1 MSKPDVLTDVVGQ
14 SLQLGGNLNSSN
26 ALTTSNVFASNVV
39 AAGKMTLTGAQAR
52 RLALSVTGNVFA
64 SNAVVTTNV
73 FISGNLVNT
82 GTLSTAAN
90 IFAANAITFTNVFA
104 QGNVFSTG
112 VLTVGMTTL
121 TVSGNVF
128 SSNAITTG
136 NLYATNVYVSN
147 NLYVV
152 NDVTITGNVLVSNAL
167 TTTNI
172 FATQDVTID
181 QALTITGVNTVGQ
194 TTLGFLAGNV
204 YVANTVASNNLYA
217 GGQVIASGTINVSN
231 MTTSGNA
238 IQTTNIWT
246 TNVFS
251 NILSVTSPAGV
262 TSVSVTQNLYAANTI
277 SVSNLYAAG
286 NVFATGNLFTT
297 RLIQATSGNI
307 FVSNTVSTGNVF
319 AAGNVSASFSS
330 FVTGVDTV
338 GYTTLNVPGNVF
350 ASNAI
355 TASNIYAS
363 GNIYATG
370 NIYASGNI
378 TVTGNVTVSNT
389 CVGSNVFA
397 NIFTMNGLYVTGNA
411 SFSNAITAVN
421 VFATNVW
428 SQSTVLLRA
437 TTLAMESGSEGLTAQ
452 TPARLNNVPS
462 YSDTFV
468 VPVTSGLVGQYDI
481 TSWNNSTKVWSD
493 LSGAGNNTTAFTGTP
508 LAGTNYIYGGTGDSL
523 TWPTAILPTTY
534 TFFHVARHSGATR
547 RRIFTTA
554 GGPAGDYIY
563 GFHAGKSGV
572 AYHNGWLTAETD
584 LHGRNWVMSTDQ
596 NFLYRSNGVLR
607 GSSGGDGLAARLG
620 LNTNAG
626 ESSDWQCAEVLVY
639 NRTLDF
645 TEIAKVES
653 YLQFKYSS
661 FCMFFTAPKFGTPA
675 QVYGANGD
683 EFCDN
688 IGLSRYLGGTLYPQ
702 VVANPPAPSVQTISA
717 QTITSSTTVPIPIL
731 QYQQPIGPLVWTIS
745 GNPTGVYL
753 SNCSSDGCS
762 LIVPYLQGTS
772 SGTVTVIATNR
783 LSTSSSTA
791 FSLSITKGP
800 SPSFPVASLYAQST
814 ILTTSQ
820 LQTGAATLFTPGS
833 RLFRASVN
841 GYTASAFHNI
851 CNGQAPLFFVFK
863 ANTGYIATAYTVV
876 AFNSI
881 NGGVYAA
888 PGTNWIN
895 NLWNGSSINL
905 SKYYNN
911 NNGTNGTSLYD
922 TASYGPTFGGGH
934 DIYIPDNCN
943 VNGGYTY
950 AYTYASPGATTAS
963 SVFFGQYSGWTITD
977 YEVYTQGTSALYA
990 QSTILTTSQLQTGAS
1005 SLFTPTTR
1013 LFRASVNG
1021 YTASAF
1027 HSICNGQAPLF
1038 FVFRANTGYIATA
1051 YTTVA
1056 FNNTNNYQNS
1066 STNFLNN
1073 LWNGSSISTTKYFS
1087 TQYPQYAIYD
1097 GSSYGPTFGGG
1108 HDLYI
1113 PDNCNVNGGYTNTPH
1128 SYAGT
1133 NNTLLFGQYSGWTIT
1148 DYEVYK

>member
-1 MSKPDVLTDVVGQ
+1 MSKPNILTDVVGQ

-26 ALTTSNVFASNVV
+26 ALSTSNVFASNVV

-73 FISGNLVNT
+73 FMSGNLVNT

-90 IFAANAITFTNVFA
+90 IFVANAITFTNVFA

-121 TVSGNVF
+121 TVSGNVV

-136 NLYATNVYVSN
+136 NLYTTNLYVST

-152 NDVTITGNVLVSNAL
+152 NDVNITGNVLVSNAL

-172 FATQDVTID
+172 FATQDVTVD

-194 TTLGFLAGNV
+194 TTLGFLTGNV
-204 YVANTVASNNLYA
+204 YVANTVASNNLYV
-217 GGQVIASGTINVSN
+217 GGQVTASGTINVSN

-262 TSVSVTQNLYAANTI
+262 TSVSVSQNVYAANTI

-286 NVFATGNLFTT
+286 NVYATGNLFTT

-319 AAGNVSASFSS
+319 AAGNVSASFSC
-330 FVTGVDTV
+330 FVTGVDTA
-338 GYTTLNVPGNVF
+338 GFTTLNVPGNVF

-370 NIYASGNI
+370 NIYASANI

-389 CVGSNVFA
+389 CVGSNVFS
-397 NIFTMNGLYVTGNA
+397 NLFTMDGLYVTGNA
-411 SFSNAITAVN
+411 SFSNALTAVN

-508 LAGTNYIYGGTGDSL
+508 LAGTKYIYGGTGDSL

-534 TFFHVARHSGATR
+534 TLFHVARHSGASR
-547 RRIFTTA
+547 GRIFQGVSTNFLS
-554 GGPAGDYIY
+554 
-563 GFHAGKSGV
+563 GFYLNTSGV
-572 AYHNGWLTAETD
+572 TYHGTGFVSPVTD

-607 GSSGGDGLAARLG
+607 GSSGGDGLPARI
-620 LNTNAG
+620 TINAG
-626 ESSDWQCAEVLVY
+626 LFGGQDLSDWQCAEVLVY
-639 NRTLDF
+639 NRTLSLG
-645 TEIAKVES
+645 EIQQVES

-661 FCMFFTAPKFGTPA
+661 FCMFLTAPKFGTPA
-675 QVYGANGD
+675 QAYGANGD

-702 VVANPPAPSVQTISA
+702 VVANPPAPSVQSISA

-731 QYQQPIGPLVWTIS
+731 QYQKPIGPLIWTIS
-745 GNPTGVYL
+745 GNPSGVYL
-753 SNCSSDGCS
+753 SNCSPDGCS

-772 SGTVTVIATNR
+772 SGTVTVNATNR
-783 LSTSSSTA
+783 LSASSSTA
-791 FSLSITKGP
+791 FSLSITKGA
-800 SPSFPVASLYAQST
+800 SPSFPVVSLYGQST
-814 ILTTSQ
+814 ILTTST
-820 LQTGAATLFTPGS
+820 LQNAAAALF
-833 RLFRASVN
+833 N
-841 GYTASAFHNI
+841 
-851 CNGQAPLFFVFK
+851 
-863 ANTGYIATAYTVV
+863 
-876 AFNSI
+876 
-881 NGGVYAA
+881 
-888 PGTNWIN
+888 
-895 NLWNGSSINL
+895 
-905 SKYYNN
+905 
-911 NNGTNGTSLYD
+911 
-922 TASYGPTFGGGH
+922 
-934 DIYIPDNCN
+934 
-943 VNGGYTY
+943 
-950 AYTYASPGATTAS
+950 
-963 SVFFGQYSGWTITD
+963 
-977 YEVYTQGTSALYA
+977 
-990 QSTILTTSQLQTGAS
+990 
-1005 SLFTPTTR
+1005 PTTR

-1021 YTASAF
+1021 YSAAAF
-1027 HSICNGQAPLF
+1027 HNTCNGQAPLF

-1056 FNNTNNYQNS
+1056 FNNTNNYQY
-1066 STNFLNN
+1066 STNNFLNN
-1073 LWNGSSISTTKYFS
+1073 LWNGSSTSATKYFS
-1087 TQYPQYAIYD
+1087 TGTPQYAIYD
-1097 GSSYGPTFGGG
+1097 TYSYGPTFGGG
-1108 HDLYI
+1108 HDMYI
-1113 PDNCNVNGGYTNTPH
+1113 PDNCNVNTGYTSPYTYGAP
-1128 SYAGT
+1128 SSS
-1133 NNTLLFGQYSGWTIT
+1133 LFFGNYSSWTIT

>member
-1 MSKPDVLTDVVGQ
+1 MSKPDVLTDVAGQ

-152 NDVTITGNVLVSNAL
+152 NDVNITGNVLVSNAL

-172 FATQDVTID
+172 FATQDVTIYK
-181 QALTITGVNTVGQ
+181 ALTITGVDTVRR

-204 YVANTVASNNLYA
+204 YVANTVASNNLYV
-217 GGQVIASGTINVSN
+217 GGQVTASGTINVSN

-251 NILSVTSPAGV
+251 NTLSVTSPAGV
-262 TSVSVTQNLYAANTI
+262 TSVSVSQNLYAANTI

-286 NVFATGNLFTT
+286 NVYATGNLVTT
-297 RLIQATSGNI
+297 RSIQATSGNI
-307 FVSNTVSTGNVF
+307 FVSNTVSTTNVF

-330 FVTGVDTV
+330 FVTGVNTT
-338 GYTTLNVPGNVF
+338 GFTTLNVPGNVF

-355 TASNIYAS
+355 TTSNIYAS

-370 NIYASGNI
+370 NIYASRDI

-389 CVGSNVFA
+389 CVGSNIFA
-397 NIFTMNGLYVTGNA
+397 NLFRMDGLYVTGNA
-411 SFSNAITAVN
+411 AFSNAITAVN

-437 TTLAMESGSEGLTAQ
+437 TTLAMESGSEGLTAT

-468 VPVTSGLVGQYDI
+468 VPVTSGLIGQYDI

-493 LSGAGNNTTAFTGTP
+493 LSGSGNNTTAFTGTP

-523 TWPTAILPTTY
+523 TWPTTILPTTY

-547 RRIFTTA
+547 QRIFQGLTSNFLS
-554 GGPAGDYIY
+554 
-563 GFHAGKSGV
+563 GFHIGTSGV
-572 AYHNGWLTAETD
+572 AYHEGWITPDTD

-596 NFLYRSNGVLR
+596 NSLYRSNGVTR
-607 GSSGGDGLAARLG
+607 GSSGGNTSSRLG
-620 LNTNAG
+620 LNTG
-626 ESSDWQCAEVLVY
+626 IVVQPSDWQCAEVLVY
-639 NRTLDF
+639 NRTL
-645 TEIAKVES
+645 TGGEIQQVES

-661 FCMFFTAPKFGTPA
+661 FTMFPAGPKFGTPA
-675 QVYGANGD
+675 QAYGANGD

-688 IGLSRYLGGTLYPQ
+688 IGLSRYLGGVLYPQ
-702 VVANPPAPSVQTISA
+702 VVANPPAPSVQTIGA
-717 QTITSSTTVPIPIL
+717 QSITSSTTVPIPIL
-731 QYQQPIGPLVWTIS
+731 QYQTPIGPLVWTIS

-772 SGTVTVIATNR
+772 SGTVTVTATNR
-783 LSTSSSTA
+783 LSATSSTA
-791 FSLSITKGP
+791 FSLSITKG
-800 SPSFPVASLYAQST
+800 
-814 ILTTSQ
+814 
-820 LQTGAATLFTPGS
+820 
-833 RLFRASVN
+833 
-841 GYTASAFHNI
+841 
-851 CNGQAPLFFVFK
+851 
-863 ANTGYIATAYTVV
+863 
-876 AFNSI
+876 
-881 NGGVYAA
+881 
-888 PGTNWIN
+888 
-895 NLWNGSSINL
+895 
-905 SKYYNN
+905 
-911 NNGTNGTSLYD
+911 
-922 TASYGPTFGGGH
+922 
-934 DIYIPDNCN
+934 
-943 VNGGYTY
+943 
-950 AYTYASPGATTAS
+950 
-963 SVFFGQYSGWTITD
+963 
-977 YEVYTQGTSALYA
+977 AL
-990 QSTILTTSQLQTGAS
+990 
-1005 SLFTPTTR
+1005 P
-1013 LFRASVNG
+1013 
-1021 YTASAF
+1021 
-1027 HSICNGQAPLF
+1027 
-1038 FVFRANTGYIATA
+1038 
-1051 YTTVA
+1051 
-1056 FNNTNNYQNS
+1056 
-1066 STNFLNN
+1066 
-1073 LWNGSSISTTKYFS
+1073 
-1087 TQYPQYAIYD
+1087 
-1097 GSSYGPTFGGG
+1097 
-1108 HDLYI
+1108 
-1113 PDNCNVNGGYTNTPH
+1113 
-1128 SYAGT
+1128 
-1133 NNTLLFGQYSGWTIT
+1133 
-1148 DYEVYK
+1148 

>member
-1 MSKPDVLTDVVGQ
+1 MSKPNILTDVTAQ
-14 SLQLGGNLNSSN
+14 SVQFSGNLSASN
-26 ALTTSNVFASNVV
+26 ALTTSNIFASNVY
-39 AAGKMTLTGAQAR
+39 AAGKATLTGIQAG
-52 RLALSVTGNVFA
+52 RLVLSVTGNVFA

-73 FISGNLVNT
+73 FVTGNVVNT

-90 IFAANAITFTNVFA
+90 IFAANAITCTNVFA
-104 QGNVFSTG
+104 QGNVLSTG

-121 TVSGNVF
+121 TVTGNMF

-136 NLYATNVYVSN
+136 NLYTTNLYVSN

-172 FATQDVTID
+172 FATRDVTIN
-181 QALTITGVNTVGQ
+181 QALTITGVNTVGR
-194 TTLGFLAGNV
+194 TTLGFLSGNV
-204 YVANTVASNNLYA
+204 YVANTVVANNVYA
-217 GGQVIASGTINVSN
+217 GGQVIASGTINVAN
-231 MTTSGNA
+231 MTMSGNA

-251 NILSVTSPAGV
+251 NVLSVTNPAGV
-262 TSVSVTQNLYAANTI
+262 TSVSVTQNVYAANTI
-277 SVSNLYAAG
+277 SVSNVYAAG
-286 NVFATGNLFTT
+286 NVYATGNVSTT
-297 RLIQATSGNI
+297 RLVQATSGNI
-307 FVSNTVSTGNVF
+307 FVSNTVSTTNVF
-319 AAGNVSASFSS
+319 AAGNVSASFSC

-338 GYTTLNVPGNVF
+338 GFTTLNVPGNVF

-370 NIYASGNI
+370 NIYALGNI
-378 TVTGNVTVSNT
+378 VVTGNVTVSNT
-389 CVGSNVFA
+389 CVGSNVFS
-397 NIFTMNGLYVTGNA
+397 NLFTMDGLYVTGNA
-411 SFSNAITAVN
+411 AFSNAITAVN

-468 VPVTSGLVGQYDI
+468 VPVTSGLIGQYDI

-508 LAGTNYIYGGTGDSL
+508 LAGTNYIYGGTADSL
-523 TWPTAILPTTY
+523 TWPVAILPTTY
-534 TFFHVARHSGATR
+534 TFFHVARHSGTNR
-547 RRIFTTA
+547 QQVFQGVSTNFFS
-554 GGPAGDYIY
+554 
-563 GFHAGKSGV
+563 GFNTNLAGV
-572 AYHNGWLTAETD
+572 AYHGTGYLTAVTD

-596 NFLYRSNGVLR
+596 NSLYRSNGVIR
-607 GSSGGDGLAARLG
+607 GSSGGDGLATRLG
-620 LNTNAG
+620 LNTGLA
-626 ESSDWQCAEVLVY
+626 SDWQCAEVLVY

-661 FCMFFTAPKFGTPA
+661 FCMFLTTPKFGTPA
-675 QVYGANGD
+675 QAYGANGD

-688 IGLSRYLGGTLYPQ
+688 IGLCRYLGGTLYPQ
-702 VVANPPAPSVQTISA
+702 VVANPPAPSVQSISA

-731 QYQQPIGPLVWTIS
+731 QYQTPIGPLVWTIS

-800 SPSFPVASLYAQST
+800 SPSFPVTSLFAQST

-841 GYTASAFHNI
+841 GYTASAFHSI

-876 AFNSI
+876 AFNSV
-881 NGGVYAA
+881 NSYVNA
-888 PGTNWIN
+888 PNGTNYLN
-895 NLWNGSSINL
+895 NLWNGSSINT
-905 SKYYNN
+905 SKYYNTN
-911 NNGTNGTSLYD
+911 NPSTSLYD
-922 TASYGPTFGGGH
+922 YYGYGPTFGNGH
-934 DIYIPDNCN
+934 DLYIPDNCN
-943 VNGGYTY
+943 VNTGYTY
-950 AYTYASPGATTAS
+950 TPYGYATPGPSQS
-963 SVFFGQYSGWTITD
+963 SLLFGNYSSWTITD
-977 YEVYTQGTSALYA
+977 YEVYTQAALFA
-990 QSTILTTSQLQTGAS
+990 ASTILTTSQLQIGAS

-1021 YTASAF
+1021 FTAAAF
-1027 HSICNGQAPLF
+1027 HNACNGQSPIF
-1038 FVFRANTGYIATA
+1038 IVMRANTGYIATA
-1051 YTTVA
+1051 YSTVA
-1056 FNNTNNYQNS
+1056 FNSIGNYTYSTTNY
-1066 STNFLNN
+1066 LNN

-1087 TQYPQYAIYD
+1087 SVYPQYAIYD
-1097 GSSYGPTFGGG
+1097 SSGYGPTFGGG
-1108 HDLYI
+1108 HDMHL

-1128 SYAGT
+1128 SYSGT
-1133 NNTLLFGQYSGWTIT
+1133 NSSLFFGNYNSWVIT
-1148 DYEVYK
+1148 DYEVYI